1 MAVKNK
7 GLGRGLD
14 ALLDE
19 IEAPEQETHG
29 KIEVNLYDIDTNPNQ
44 PRKTFDPEK
53 LAELASSI
61 KRHGVVQ
68 PILVKKNGAR
78 YMFVSTTGTV
88 ISPAAIAQRG
98 RRG

>member
-1 MAVKNK
+1 MMAIKNK

-19 IEAPEQETHG
+19 IETPEKAQEG
-29 KIEVNLYDIDTNPNQ
+29 KFEVDLYDIDTNPDQ

-53 LAELASSI
+53 MAELAASI

-68 PILVKKNGAR
+68 PILVRKNGAR
-78 YMFVSTTGTV
+78 YTIVAGERRY
-88 ISPAAIAQRG
+88 PAASLTCG
-98 RRG
+98 RF

>member
-1 MAVKNK
+1 MATKNK

-19 IEAPEQETHG
+19 IDAPEQDNGG
-29 KIEVNLYDIDTNPNQ
+29 KIEVSLYDIDTNPNQ

-53 LAELASSI
+53 LNELTASV

-68 PILVKKNGAR
+68 PILV
-78 YMFVSTTGTV
+78 
-88 ISPAAIAQRG
+88 
-98 RRG
+98 

>member
-1 MAVKNK
+1 MAKNK

-19 IEAPEQETHG
+19 IDAPEQAQNG
-29 KIEVNLYDIDTNPNQ
+29 KFEVDLYDIDTNPNQ

-53 LAELASSI
+53 LAELAQSI

-68 PILVKKNGAR
+68 PISQHVWRLQSYWRSV
-78 YMFVSTTGTV
+78 
-88 ISPAAIAQRG
+88 
-98 RRG
+98 